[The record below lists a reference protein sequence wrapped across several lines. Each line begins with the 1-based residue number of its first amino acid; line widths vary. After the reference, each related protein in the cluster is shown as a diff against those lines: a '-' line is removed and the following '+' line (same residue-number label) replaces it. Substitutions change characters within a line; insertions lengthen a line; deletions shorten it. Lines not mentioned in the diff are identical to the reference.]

1 VRRGLRTEVLELDRH
16 VPGTALDTGRRDD
29 ICNSM
34 QFQAEFQKAIT
45 ITLLHSWLAS
55 LLMV

>member
-1 VRRGLRTEVLELDRH
+1 MRRGLRTEVLELDRH

-34 QFQAEFQKAIT
+34 QFQAEFQKAHYDNT
-45 ITLLHSWLAS
+45 ITFVVS
-55 LLMV
+55 